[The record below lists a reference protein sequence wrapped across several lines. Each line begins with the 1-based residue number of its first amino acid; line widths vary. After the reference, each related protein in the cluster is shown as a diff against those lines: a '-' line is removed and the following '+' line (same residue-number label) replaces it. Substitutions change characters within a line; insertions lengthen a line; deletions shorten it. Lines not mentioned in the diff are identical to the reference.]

1 MIVGALGWSLAP
13 SLARAWYFRA
23 TTLLAE
29 IDAAYEGQED
39 PEAER
44 VVYMEW
50 AIRGLPAALRLRV
63 LRELRAG
70 WRSHRSWLMGSWGLG
85 AVAALAAW
93 SRDPMAGARAAAV
106 ASAGMVLV
114 SAVVFRLRQE
124 SPAWLDHWLGLT
136 ARVVRTARGLAVF
149 GWLQG
154 LVGLPLLALAIRQ
167 GWGPALELGVALELV
182 AVALAVV
189 ATTTSGW
196 QRWGWAAYLPL
207 AGTIWAVAA
216 AGSVS

>member
-1 MIVGALGWSLAP
+1 
-13 SLARAWYFRA
+13 
-23 TTLLAE
+23 
-29 IDAAYEGQED
+29 
-39 PEAER
+39 
-44 VVYMEW
+44 
-50 AIRGLPAALRLRV
+50 
-63 LRELRAG
+63 
-70 WRSHRSWLMGSWGLG
+70 
-85 AVAALAAW
+85 
-93 SRDPMAGARAAAV
+93 MAGARAAAV